1 MTFSLIVLAIAI
13 FTLTLKDVNKGYFER
28 IEIKKIEQTDDP
40 LRQTLQ
46 INSLVTR
53 YFIWS
58 IAWDAFAS
66 NPATGVG
73 IYGFPFISK
82 EYSTL
87 DDFLYESFVERLTPH
102 ETFLAILTESGIIGF
117 LGFVIFLISTIVF
130 AIKSYLISKSVE
142 ELFYS
147 EIILWLTLY
156 TLFSM
161 IITDAWLWG
170 HGIVLWGLL
179 IGMSIANRKIINL
192 NSSKQNTV
200 YENYL

>member
-1 MTFSLIVLAIAI
+1 
-13 FTLTLKDVNKGYFER
+13 
-28 IEIKKIEQTDDP
+28 
-40 LRQTLQ
+40 
-46 INSLVTR
+46 
-53 YFIWS
+53 
-58 IAWDAFAS
+58 
-66 NPATGVG
+66 
-73 IYGFPFISK
+73 
-82 EYSTL
+82 L